1 MISERSKLS
10 LCQLLKLQ
18 PIPSLWVLLRKY
30 DIDVEINYL
39 NRLDRLVSTIEDA
52 QPSQLRSLL
61 EEVVRTQRDLRNQVE
76 TRPRYDERWKDLE
89 LSLLLDGYRVK
100 KDQLVAIDPTIEG
113 AEPLDDDLTALLR
126 VSGLPQADQVI
137 SVLDRSADAFKA
149 EPLDLNACLTEAR
162 LALETAAR
170 DIARERQN
178 SRSGNYAELRW
189 SPALTYLKTSGFI
202 TQEEE
207 KGLVGVYGFVSPGA
221 HRPVEPDELEM
232 ARLGRSLSIG
242 MLYFLVKRYMESE

>member
-1 MISERSKLS
+1 MISERSRISLS
-10 LCQLLKLQ
+10 QFLRLQ
-18 PIPSLWVLLRKY
+18 PILSLRVLLRKY
-30 DIDVEINYL
+30 DIDAEISNL

-52 QPSQLRSLL
+52 QYSQLRNLL
-61 EEVVRTQRDLRNQVE
+61 EEIVRTQRDLRNQVE
-76 TRPRYDERWKDLE
+76 TRSRYDERLKDLE
-89 LSLLLDGYRVK
+89 LCLLLDGYKVERG
-100 KDQLVAIDPTIEG
+100 QLVAIDPTIEG

-126 VSGLPQADQVI
+126 ESGLPEADGVVGLLI
-137 SVLDRSADAFKA
+137 SSTDAFRG
-149 EPLDLNACLTEAR
+149 ELPNFNASLTEAR
-162 LALETAAR
+162 LALETAAK
-170 DIARERQN
+170 DIARERQK

-189 SPALTYLKTSGFI
+189 GQALDYLKTSGFI

-242 MLYFLVKRYMESE
+242 MLYFLIKRYMESD

>member
-1 MISERSKLS
+1 MDIFAE
-10 LCQLLKLQ
+10 QL
-18 PIPSLWVLLRKY
+18 
-30 DIDVEINYL
+30 
-39 NRLDRLVSTIEDA
+39 T
-52 QPSQLRSLL
+52 
-61 EEVVRTQRDLRNQVE
+61 TDLIV
-76 TRPRYDERWKDLE
+76 
-89 LSLLLDGYRVK
+89 
-100 KDQLVAIDPTIEG
+100 DQ
-113 AEPLDDDLTALLR
+113 
-126 VSGLPQADQVI
+126 QQ
-137 SVLDRSADAFKA
+137 
-149 EPLDLNACLTEAR
+149 R

-189 SPALTYLKTSGFI
+189 GPALAYLKTSGFI

-242 MLYFLVKRYMESE
+242 MLYFLVKRYMEGD